1 MKERLPYEE
10 SIKEQLNDLPVP
22 DEGQA
27 WQKMELLLDKDDDRR
42 RIIPPIFTGCLG
54 WGLLLLIGLIAFWF
68 FVHPEKWFASKQEAV
83 NKSST
88 SDTTSQVQ
96 KEVPGKTDE
105 FEPPGSVPGDI
116 PEEEKLYKN
125 PGDSNDVVKDK
136 NTGAG
141 PISINLRKEKLV
153 VSTTSKQ
160 EKLSKSAGLNRQ
172 KNYGIKNTT
181 TLRKDL
187 RNRNGNKPRMEK
199 KPGEYPHNDQSD
211 TINVKRTSEKRMD
224 HPLPFDNPSATNTDT
239 SLIIK
244 KVEKDSVIQ
253 KSPED
258 STSKKDSIQKKT
270 PEKKKIYFS
279 AGIGLQ
285 QQIPV
290 GGQKANPYN
299 IYGRKGSLGDYIPF
313 LYVRLHR
320 EEKWFIDGGFRYG
333 APQSVKEVSY
343 NTYSSVQIDTL
354 QGQVNITTTTS
365 TSSLKKTFYHQVPI
379 SFNYMVRPNL
389 SLGAGLVYSRFY
401 GAVSEEE
408 VRIKRNQVDSLASK
422 KIVQVPSD
430 TDSFFTKS
438 QIQFLLQTEYQWKR
452 LGLGL
457 RYTKG
462 LQPFLRYISNGQ
474 QKEERNQSLQVYLRF
489 RIWKGKQGG
498 EGRKQ

>member
-10 SIKEQLNDLPVP
+10 SIKEQLNSLPIP
-22 DEGQA
+22 DEDQS

-54 WGLLLLIGLIAFWF
+54 WGLLLLIGLFAFWF
-68 FVHPEKWFASKQEAV
+68 FVHPEKWFASKQEAI

-96 KEVPGKTDE
+96 KEVPVKTDE
-105 FEPPGSVPGDI
+105 TMNPAAVPGGS
-116 PEEEKLYKN
+116 PAEEKLYKN

-136 NTGAG
+136 STGNTRTKMEPRKDK
-141 PISINLRKEKLV
+141 PI
-153 VSTTSKQ
+153 VSTASKQ
-160 EKLSKSAGLNRQ
+160 KKLSGSVKQRQ
-172 KNYGIKNTT
+172 KKDIGTKKTSTSNTA
-181 TLRKDL
+181 L
-187 RNRNGNKPRMEK
+187 RNRNENKPVIERK
-199 KPGEYPHNDQSD
+199 QGEYPGNDLPDS
-211 TINVKRTSEKRMD
+211 IRVKRTSVKRPD
-224 HPLPFDNPSATNTDT
+224 TAIAFETRSIINTDT
-239 SLIIK
+239 SVVIK
-244 KVEKDSVIQ
+244 KVERDSVRQ
-253 KSPED
+253 NSPAD
-258 STSKKDSIQKKT
+258 SANKKDSIQKKI
-270 PEKKKIYFS
+270 PEKKKFYFS

-290 GGQKANPYN
+290 AGQKSNPYN

-320 EEKWFIDGGFRYG
+320 QEKWFIDGGFRYG

-343 NTYSSVQIDTL
+343 NTNSSIQIDSL
-354 QGQVNITTTTS
+354 QGQVTVTTTTS
-365 TSSLKKTFYHQVPI
+365 TSSLKKTFYHQVPF
-379 SFNYMVRPNL
+379 SFNYMIRPNL

-422 KIVQVPSD
+422 KIVQVPSN

-438 QIQFLLQTEYQWKR
+438 QIQLILQTEYHWKR
-452 LGLGL
+452 FGLGL

-462 LQPFLRYISNGQ
+462 LQPFLRYISSNGQ

-489 RIWKGKQGG
+489 RIWKGKQ
-498 EGRKQ
+498 